1 MTQLQWETIE
11 KSLSELST
19 ADKLELI
26 ERINDS
32 IRTEGTVSTDRA
44 AWQRANLDRL
54 RKVSSLAAMP
64 VVEVE
69 DGLSNR
75 DHDEILSTGSGSE
88 GPYAA

>member
-19 ADKLELI
+19 DDKLELI
-26 ERINDS
+26 ARINDS
-32 IRTEGTVSTDRA
+32 IRAEGTAPPDRA

-54 RKVSSLAAMP
+54 RKELAAMP
-64 VVEVE
+64 IVEVE

-75 DHDEILSTGSGSE
+75 DHDESLYTGRSS
-88 GPYAA
+88 